1 MNMNLINPIQP
12 WPRLIAL
19 LVATVFTAD
28 LLLPEQQGIVF
39 AYVLAL
45 FLAIFLKEKS
55 DVLLLTVITTVLTI
69 IGAVLNANNM
79 PINLVLLSRFLPIL
93 IFWAA
98 TFFVIQYITLREKEK
113 QQEEQFKAL
122 FEYASS
128 GILLTNQKGEIVM
141 INPAAEQLFGYAS
154 GELLHQPIEILIP
167 QRLTKQHQQH
177 RTAYHQ
183 SPVPRSMGI
192 GLNLSGQRKNGTEFP
207 VEVSLSPFKSA
218 QGAFV
223 VAFVLDNTY
232 RKNYENS
239 ILTQKQELANLTEA
253 LQNLNEGLETKVSE
267 RTTELEIAKNDLAA
281 ALTKERELGELKSR
295 FVSMASHEF
304 RTPLTTVLSSA
315 GLVQQY
321 ADRQDF
327 TNVKKHADR
336 IKTAVNGLN
345 AILTE
350 FLSLGRLEEGR
361 VEVNW
366 APHNIPECVREVHEI
381 LKSIFKPGQQ
391 LAYTHIGPEVSLVD
405 CNLIKPMLINL
416 ISNAIKYSP
425 DHTRIQLVTTADDHI
440 RAISIRDQ
448 GVGIPLVE
456 QKHIFDRFF
465 RASNA
470 VNSTSGTGLGLYIIQ
485 RYAEMM
491 NGKVSFES
499 EEGKGSLFE
508 VKFEPLKD
516 VNP

>member
-1 MNMNLINPIQP
+1 MTLINPIQP

-19 LVATVFTAD
+19 LVISVFTAD
-28 LLLPEQQGIVF
+28 LLLPEQQGTVF

-55 DVLLLTVITTVLTI
+55 DVLLLTVCTTVLTI
-69 IGAVLNANNM
+69 IGAVANAQNS
-79 PINLVLLSRFLPIL
+79 PINLVLLSRVIPVL

-98 TFFVIQYITLREKEK
+98 AFFVIQYISLREKEK

-122 FEYASS
+122 FQYASS

-141 INPAAEQLFGYAS
+141 VNPAIEHLFGYQS
-154 GELLHQPIEILIP
+154 GELIGKLIEILIP
-167 QRLTKQHQQH
+167 QDVTTRHQQH
-177 RTAYHQ
+177 RAMYHQ
-183 SPVPRSMGI
+183 KPVPRNMGT
-192 GLNLSGQRKNGTEFP
+192 GLDLYGLHKNGTTFP
-207 VEVSLSPFKSA
+207 VEISLSPYKNTKES
-218 QGAFV
+218 FV
-223 VAFVLDNTY
+223 MAFVLDNTN

-253 LQNLNEGLETKVSE
+253 LKDLNERLEAKVTE

-281 ALTKERELGELKSR
+281 ALVKERELGELKSR

-315 GLVQQY
+315 GLVNQY
-321 ADRQDF
+321 AERADF
-327 TNVKKHADR
+327 VNVKKHADR
-336 IKTAVNGLN
+336 IKAAVNGLN

-350 FLSLGRLEEGR
+350 FLSLGRLEEGH

-366 APHNIPECVREVHEI
+366 APHQVPECVQEVHEI
-381 LKSIFKPGQQ
+381 LKNIFKPGQQ
-391 LAYTHIGPEVSLVD
+391 LDYTHVGPAISLVD
-405 CNLIKPMLINL
+405 CNLLKPMLINL

-425 DHTRIQLVTTADDHI
+425 EHSLIKLITTADERI
-440 RAISIRDQ
+440 RCISIHDQ
-448 GVGIPLVE
+448 GVGIPHAE

-470 VNSTSGTGLGLYIIQ
+470 ANSTSGTGLGLYIVR

-491 NGKVSFES
+491 NGVVSFES
-499 EEGKGSLFE
+499 EEGKGSTFE
-508 VKFEPLKD
+508 VKFL
-516 VNP
+516 